1 MSRIVHLD
9 DGTAI
14 KSDVIASFDDAICAP
29 ENLARGFNSTN
40 FWNLVRRDRNQRL
53 AVSDWTQL
61 DDCKLSMTK
70 KGEWAEYRQ
79 ALREVPVSNSGS
91 TMLDQIVWPDQPS

>member
-40 FWNLVRRDRNQRL
+40 FWNFVESDMYLDLIGIYSESYIDACLDVL
-53 AVSDWTQL
+53 AKEL
-61 DDCKLSMTK
+61 
-70 KGEWAEYRQ
+70 
-79 ALREVPVSNSGS
+79 
-91 TMLDQIVWPDQPS
+91 I

>member
-1 MSRIVHLD
+1 MSRMHWK
-9 DGTAI
+9 DGAWQ
-14 KSDVIASFDDAICAP
+14 SRDPAP
-29 ENLARGFNSTN
+29 DPQYYDWKDGKWNFNSTN
-40 FWNLVRRDRNQRL
+40 FWALVRRDRNQRL
-53 AVSDWTQL
+53 YASDWTQL

-70 KGEWAEYRQ
+70 KGEWTEYRQ